1 MFTSTPVRGRW
12 TTRLVKRSEAKH
24 PGLCEFTG
32 RTVPVH
38 ELKVCCHLIN
48 IIHRNDFFPGSSCL
62 CVCPRGDGLP
72 GGPRTHWEVGKR
84 RHPVSAKLNTSISLK
99 HAFWIAAVFRLT
111 RDSPS
116 FKDELDI
123 MKFICKDFWTKVFR
137 RQVDNLR
144 TNHQVNEQ
152 GSRAKCCWTTE
163 WWNPPPA
170 PLLICKQKIP
180 LLPQGTYVLQDNKFC
195 LLTQLSNGKQYL
207 DQAPKVYFQFLLH
220 TAVIDLSETQQFFSL
235 NVQRK
240 YIFVCC
246 LL

>member
-1 MFTSTPVRGRW
+1 M
-12 TTRLVKRSEAKH
+12 
-24 PGLCEFTG
+24 
-32 RTVPVH
+32 
-38 ELKVCCHLIN
+38 CCRLIN
-48 IIHRNDFFPGSSCL
+48 IIHRNDFPPPGSSCL

-84 RHPVSAKLNTSISLK
+84 QHPVSAKRNTSIGVK
-99 HAFWIAAVFRLT
+99 RAFWIAAVFRLT

-123 MKFICKDFWTKVFR
+123 MKFICKDFWTRVFR

-144 TNHQVNEQ
+144 TNHQVNKQ
-152 GSRAKCCWTTE
+152 GSSDGIL
-163 WWNPPPA
+163 PPA
-170 PLLICKQKIP
+170 PPCWYVNKRLP

-207 DQAPKVYFQFLLH
+207 DQAPKVNFQFLLH
-220 TAVIDLSETQQFFSL
+220 TATIDLSETQQFFSP

-240 YIFVCC
+240 CSSLCVVSCSTLLFPAVWWEELC
-246 LL
+246 LTSDWTA